1 MTLTGRPRVIIFTS
15 SAEVNPTTY
24 VGQSVRRLEDHRLLI
39 GNGLYLDDLKI
50 PGLLHAAVLRSPHAH
65 ASILSIDTSRARQLP
80 GVVSVIIADD
90 LTGIATEIPTR
101 TRADA
106 DEIHPPFH
114 PVLATDRVCYV
125 GQPVAIVVADTEYL
139 ASDALELIDVQ
150 YQPLPSIIDP
160 TDALAEGA
168 PVLHEHIG
176 ANLALQTLSSG
187 GDLDGAFASAD
198 RVVTGTYHVQRLAPA
213 PMEPRGVLADYQR
226 QQDMLTVWDS
236 TQHPHEIRDHLVELL
251 QRPENSVRVIAPDV
265 GGGFGEKAALFPE
278 EVAIPYLSIMLG
290 RPIKWM
296 ESRRENMLSFHGRGH
311 TVDVEAAVAN
321 NGTLLGIKV
330 SILADLGAYF
340 FMSTPTVPVSTSH
353 RITGPYRTPAM
364 SVQVKGVVTNKTP
377 TGAYR
382 GAGGPEAAFCMER
395 TIDLIAQELGLDPAQ
410 VRRRNLLSPDAFPYR
425 TPTGITYDS
434 GNYAPALDR
443 ALEMAEYDHW
453 RQRQAS
459 SPDSLIGIGLATV
472 VKGSG
477 ALTPRLTD
485 YARVI
490 IHPSGEVT
498 LHTGLSPHGQGT
510 ATIFAQLAADE
521 LGVAPEKVELLHSDT
536 DIVPTGGGTGGSRGL
551 IAGGTVIHLQL
562 REARSRL
569 MAIAA
574 HQLGCATDQVN
585 MQEGE
590 YFDESDPSRR
600 LPFPQV
606 VAAAYDEELLPP
618 DVEVGLDFSGMNTL
632 PRSPYAFGAHVAVV
646 EVSRDTGEVNLLKYV
661 AVHDAGRIMNPLLA
675 DGQVHGA
682 IVQGVGQALVEGM
695 AYDSEGQPITGS
707 LLDYSLPT
715 STTMPDME
723 LDTMET
729 MSPLTPSGLK
739 GIGELPTL
747 AAPVAVANAVM
758 DALSPT
764 GIRHI
769 DTPLTPDKLER
780 ALRSRRSQ
788 ASGLPRTSIRG
799 GPIGPR

>member
-1 MTLTGRPRVIIFTS
+1 M
-15 SAEVNPTTY
+15 
-24 VGQSVRRLEDHRLLI
+24 
-39 GNGLYLDDLKI
+39 
-50 PGLLHAAVLRSPHAH
+50 
-65 ASILSIDTSRARQLP
+65 
-80 GVVSVIIADD
+80 
-90 LTGIATEIPTR
+90 
-101 TRADA
+101 
-106 DEIHPPFH
+106 
-114 PVLATDRVCYV
+114 
-125 GQPVAIVVADTEYL
+125 GQPVAIVVAEDTYL
-139 ASDALELIDVQ
+139 ANDALELIDVE
-150 YQPLPSIIDP
+150 YQPLTSIIDP
-160 TDALAEGA
+160 INALEDGA
-168 PVLHEHIG
+168 AVLHDSIG
-176 ANLALQTLSSG
+176 SNLTLRTVSAG
-187 GDLDGAFASAD
+187 GELDQAFTSAD
-198 RVVTGTYHVQRLAPA
+198 RVVTETYHVQRLAPA
-213 PMEPRGVLADYQR
+213 PMEPRGLLADYQT

-251 QRPENSVRVIAPDV
+251 HRSEDSVRVVAPDV

-296 ESRRENMLSFHGRGH
+296 ESRQENMLAFHGRGH
-311 TVDVEAAVAN
+311 TVDVEAAVN
-321 NGTLLGIKV
+321 NDGTLLGLKV

-364 SVQVKGVVTNKTP
+364 SVEVKGVVTNKTP

-395 TIDLIAQELGLDPAQ
+395 TMDLVAQELGLDPVD
-410 VRRRNLLSPDAFPYR
+410 VRRRNLIPPDAFPYV
-425 TPTGITYDS
+425 TPTGLTYDS
-434 GNYAPALDR
+434 GDYEPTLDR
-443 ALEMAEYDHW
+443 ALEMADYADW
-453 RQRQAS
+453 RERQAS

-477 ALTPRLTD
+477 ALSPRLTD

-490 IHPSGEVT
+490 IHPSGDVT

-521 LGVAPEKVELLHSDT
+521 LGVNPQRVEVLHSDT
-536 DIVPTGGGTGGSRGL
+536 DVVPTGGGTGASRGL
-551 IAGGTVIHLQL
+551 IAGGTVLHLQL
-562 REARSRL
+562 KEARSAL
-569 MAIAA
+569 SGIAA
-574 HQLGCATDQVN
+574 HLLDCPADQVA
-585 MQEGE
+585 MEDGD
-590 YFDESDPSRR
+590 YFDQSDPSRR
-600 LPFPQV
+600 VPFPQV
-606 VAAAYDEELLPP
+606 ASAAYDEELLPP

-646 EVSRDTGEVNLLKYV
+646 EVSPDTGEVNLLKYV
-661 AVHDAGRIMNPLLA
+661 AVHDSGRIMNPMLA

-695 AYDSEGQPITGS
+695 SYDSQGQPVTGS
-707 LLDYSLPT
+707 LLDYALPT
-715 STTMPDME
+715 SSTMPDME
-723 LDTMET
+723 LDTLET

-758 DALSPT
+758 DALWSR

-780 ALRSRRSQ
+780 ALRSSRPHSPGGVVQ
-788 ASGLPRTSIRG
+788 GGTDAPR
-799 GPIGPR
+799 

>member
-1 MTLTGRPRVIIFTS
+1 M
-15 SAEVNPTTY
+15 Y
-24 VGQSVRRLEDHRLLI
+24 
-39 GNGLYLDDLKI
+39 
-50 PGLLHAAVLRSPHAH
+50 
-65 ASILSIDTSRARQLP
+65 
-80 GVVSVIIADD
+80 
-90 LTGIATEIPTR
+90 
-101 TRADA
+101 
-106 DEIHPPFH
+106 
-114 PVLATDRVCYV
+114 YV
-125 GQPVAIVVADTEYL
+125 GQPVAIVVAESAYL
-139 ASDALELIDVQ
+139 ASDALELIDVE
-150 YQPLPSIIDP
+150 YQPLPGIIDP
-160 TDALAEGA
+160 ADALADDA
-168 PVLHEHIG
+168 PVLHEYIG
-176 ANLALQTLSSG
+176 SNLTLRTVSSG
-187 GDLDGAFASAD
+187 GDLDEAFASAN
-198 RVVTGTYHVQRLAPA
+198 RVVKETYHVQRLAPA
-213 PMEPRGVLADYQR
+213 PMEPRGVLADYEP

-251 QRPENSVRVIAPDV
+251 ERKEDSVRVVAPDV

-296 ESRRENMLSFHGRGH
+296 ESRRENMLAFHGRGH
-311 TVDVEAAVAN
+311 TVDVEAAVTN
-321 NGTLLGIKV
+321 DGTLLGIKV
-330 SILADLGAYF
+330 DILADLGAYF
-340 FMSTPTVPVSTSH
+340 FMSTPTVPISTSH

-364 SVQVKGVVTNKTP
+364 SVEVKGVVTNKTP

-395 TIDLIAQELGLDPAQ
+395 TIDLVAQELNLDPAE
-410 VRRRNLLSPDAFPYR
+410 VRRRNLLQPDAFPYL

-434 GNYAPALDR
+434 GNYEPALDR
-443 ALEMAEYDHW
+443 ALEMSEYDYW
-453 RQRQAS
+453 RRQQAES
-459 SPDSLIGIGLATV
+459 KDSLIGIGLATV

-490 IHPSGEVT
+490 IHQSGDVT
-498 LHTGLSPHGQGT
+498 LHSGLSPHGQGT

-521 LGVAPEKVELLHSDT
+521 LGVAPDRVELLHSDT

-562 REARSRL
+562 KEARARL
-569 MAIAA
+569 VAIASHLLA
-574 HQLGCATDQVN
+574 CSPDQVA
-585 MQEGE
+585 MEDGD
-590 YFDESDPSRR
+590 YFNQNDPSRR
-600 LPFPQV
+600 VPFQEV
-606 VAAAYDEELLPP
+606 AAAAYDEELLPP

-646 EVSRDTGEVNLLKYV
+646 EVSPDTGEVTLLKYV
-661 AVHDAGRIMNPLLA
+661 AVHDAGRIMNPMLA

-695 AYDSEGQPITGS
+695 AYDSQGQPITGS

-715 STTMPDME
+715 SNTMPDME

-758 DALSPT
+758 DALSSS

-780 ALRSRRSQ
+780 ALRSKRPG
-788 ASGLPRTSIRG
+788 ASGGTDVPR
-799 GPIGPR
+799 

>member
-1 MTLTGRPRVIIFTS
+1 MIPTS

-39 GNGLYLDDLKI
+39 GNGRYLDDLKI
-50 PGLLHAAVLRSPHAH
+50 PGLLNAAVLRSPHAH
-65 ASILSIDTSRARQLP
+65 ASILSIDSSRARQLP
-80 GVVSVIIADD
+80 GVVSVITADD

-114 PVLATDRVCYV
+114 PVLANDRVCYV
-125 GQPVAIVVADTEYL
+125 GQPVAIVVAETEYL

-160 TDALAEGA
+160 NYALAEGA

-187 GDLDGAFASAD
+187 GDLDAAFASAD
-198 RVVTGTYHVQRLAPA
+198 RVVTGKYHVQRLAPA

-296 ESRRENMLSFHGRGH
+296 ESRQENMLAFHGRGH

-321 NGTLLGIKV
+321 DGTLLGIKV

-443 ALEMAEYDHW
+443 ALEMAEYNHW

-551 IAGGTVIHLQL
+551 IAGGTAIHLQL
-562 REARSRL
+562 KDARTRL
-569 MAIAA
+569 IAIAA
-574 HQLGCATDQVN
+574 HVLDCSQEQVT
-585 MQEGE
+585 MEDGD
-590 YFDESDPSRR
+590 YFNQRDPSHRI
-600 LPFPQV
+600 PFPDV
-606 VAAAYDEELLPP
+606 AAAAYDEDLLPP
-618 DVEVGLDFSGMNTL
+618 DVEAGLDFSGSNTL

-661 AVHDAGRIMNPLLA
+661 AVHDAGRIMNPMLA

-682 IVQGVGQALVEGM
+682 IVQGVGQALLEGM
-695 AYDSEGQPITGS
+695 AYDSEGQPLTGS

-715 STTMPDME
+715 SSTMPAME
-723 LDTMET
+723 LDTLET

-780 ALRSRRSQ
+780 ALRSRRSE
-788 ASGLPRTSIRG
+788 ASG